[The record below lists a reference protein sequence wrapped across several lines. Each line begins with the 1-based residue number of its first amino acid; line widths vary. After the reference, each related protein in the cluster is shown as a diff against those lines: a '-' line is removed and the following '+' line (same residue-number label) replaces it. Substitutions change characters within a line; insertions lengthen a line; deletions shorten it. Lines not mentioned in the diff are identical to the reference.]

1 MISTKFKKE
10 ITSKFYVWRYRV
22 HMNSSVF
29 TNFLVYRFHK
39 SDSFVSE
46 FVLDTEVK
54 QHKKK
59 ITRTTPANVS
69 PFCQKRYEHG
79 EIRALVLKPVRN
91 QRRRA
96 CRTSCKNL

>member
-1 MISTKFKKE
+1 MCGGIVYIWIKP
-10 ITSKFYVWRYRV
+10 
-22 HMNSSVF
+22 SSVF

-59 ITRTTPANVS
+59 SPAPHQRMFPLSAKKGTNME
-69 PFCQKRYEHG
+69 KYELSFLN
-79 EIRALVLKPVRN
+79 R
-91 QRRRA
+91 
-96 CRTSCKNL
+96 